1 MHLFICIN
9 LSHFKS
15 SIQVTCASEQSSFLI
30 MYKKSYW
37 WGRMNHIT
45 VARLVFPNEQCVCV
59 WPPRPEAVSPE
70 KEDYYADILIYV
82 TGCVLF
88 ILAVVIVV
96 LCRMRMTTQK
106 TLPTPPV
113 QKLSKFPLKR
123 QVTESRYKIRMSTSP
138 PPLFLFFFLF
148 SLPAC
153 LVQLPAWCMTSVQH
167 DADDVVIFMS
177 QIHLFFKNIS
187 PARNS

>member
-1 MHLFICIN
+1 M
-9 LSHFKS
+9 
-15 SIQVTCASEQSSFLI
+15 
-30 MYKKSYW
+30 
-37 WGRMNHIT
+37 
-45 VARLVFPNEQCVCV
+45 
-59 WPPRPEAVSPE
+59 SPE

-123 QVTESRYKIRMSTSP
+123 QVTESRYKICINTFPSFSVSV
-138 PPLFLFFFLF
+138 F
-148 SLPAC
+148 SLT
-153 LVQLPAWCMTSVQH
+153 LVQH
-167 DADDVVIFMS
+167 DADTVVEIM
-177 QIHLFFKNIS
+177 
-187 PARNS
+187 

>member
-1 MHLFICIN
+1 M
-9 LSHFKS
+9 
-15 SIQVTCASEQSSFLI
+15 
-30 MYKKSYW
+30 
-37 WGRMNHIT
+37 
-45 VARLVFPNEQCVCV
+45 
-59 WPPRPEAVSPE
+59 SPE

-123 QVTESRYKIRMSTSP
+123 QVTESRYKIRTNTFPS
-138 PPLFLFFFLF
+138 F
-148 SLPAC
+148 SSLH
-153 LVQLPAWCMTSVQH
+153 LSVE
-167 DADDVVIFMS
+167 FT
-177 QIHLFFKNIS
+177 F
-187 PARNS
+187 

>member
-1 MHLFICIN
+1 MFSDL
-9 LSHFKS
+9 LLLK
-15 SIQVTCASEQSSFLI
+15 
-30 MYKKSYW
+30 
-37 WGRMNHIT
+37 
-45 VARLVFPNEQCVCV
+45 
-59 WPPRPEAVSPE
+59 AVSPE

-123 QVTESRYKIRMSTSP
+123 QVTESRYKIRINTFP
-138 PPLFLFFFLF
+138 PFF
-148 SLPAC
+148 SLSVC
-153 LVQLPAWCMTSVQH
+153 LVQLLVH
-167 DADDVVIFMS
+167 G
-177 QIHLFFKNIS
+177 
-187 PARNS
+187 

>member
-1 MHLFICIN
+1 MILSCILTDVPHL
-9 LSHFKS
+9 
-15 SIQVTCASEQSSFLI
+15 
-30 MYKKSYW
+30 
-37 WGRMNHIT
+37 
-45 VARLVFPNEQCVCV
+45 
-59 WPPRPEAVSPE
+59 WPPPPEAVSPE

-123 QVTESRYKIRMSTSP
+123 QVTESRYKIRINTFPSF
-138 PPLFLFFFLF
+138 PL
-148 SLPAC
+148 SL
-153 LVQLPAWCMTSVQH
+153 SVSL
-167 DADDVVIFMS
+167 AVSVRSFG
-177 QIHLFFKNIS
+177 
-187 PARNS
+187 PT